1 MARRLILL
9 RHGQTDYNATG
20 RMQGQMDTH
29 LSDLGRQQAQRTA
42 DELSRWDIRRVVTSD
57 LSRAA
62 ETAGLIAAPHGLTPV
77 LDERLRETHLGAWQ
91 ARSHE
96 EIDAVHPGQRAM
108 WRHNPHW
115 APPGGETR
123 LEVAARARSLVDELM
138 HSFPEWEGGTVV
150 CVAHG
155 GTIAGLTCSLL
166 GLPTDNYSSFSGL
179 GNTSWAQLTARP
191 RFHYDHST
199 VDNSGDRPADPALDT
214 TPVATFSESTIDDAQ
229 WHLDAWNASALGIPF
244 APAQPGSE
252 GVGVTYT
259 RTSIE
264 GLQ

>member
-77 LDERLRETHLGAWQ
+77 LDDRLRETHLGAWQ
-91 ARSHE
+91 AHSPE
-96 EIDAVHPGQRAM
+96 EIDAAHPGQRAM

-138 HSFPEWEGGTVV
+138 HSFPEW
-150 CVAHG
+150 
-155 GTIAGLTCSLL
+155 
-166 GLPTDNYSSFSGL
+166 
-179 GNTSWAQLTARP
+179 
-191 RFHYDHST
+191 ST
-199 VDNSGDRPADPALDT
+199 LR
-214 TPVATFSESTIDDAQ
+214 
-229 WHLDAWNASALGIPF
+229 
-244 APAQPGSE
+244 
-252 GVGVTYT
+252 
-259 RTSIE
+259 
-264 GLQ
+264 